1 MIFTAEDGAFVAL
14 LRPTAMVPTM
24 KKQQSQIPIP
34 QAVGACTA
42 FAAFSVSIMVGL
54 AAENPSDTVL
64 GRALIAMAL
73 GFAGG
78 FMIGMVCEWIVEQEI
93 ARVESRLET
102 EAAASAASE
111 VSSLAEVGL
120 DGLTGVDVIDEEPV
134 GVAMQGAQSEDRD
147 GLSRRKEKNAA

>member
-1 MIFTAEDGAFVAL
+1 MVAS
-14 LRPTAMVPTM
+14 LRPSATVPTM
-24 KKQQSQIPIP
+24 KKQQPQIPIP

-78 FMIGMVCEWIVEQEI
+78 FVIGMVCEWIVDQEI

-102 EAAASAASE
+102 ESAASAASE

-120 DGLTGVDVIDEEPV
+120 DGLTGVDVIEEEPV
-134 GVAMQGAQSEDRD
+134 GVAAQRAQSEDRERRS
-147 GLSRRKEKNAA
+147 GRKEKNAA